1 MKRIIWISIILTLA
15 GLFLPLAFLER
26 VSAEETPQNSPSLP
40 SDDNPASERPLPQ
53 TTYIDSELYI
63 DLLTGGET
71 RRLSMAEY
79 LPYAVAAE
87 MPVSFEAEALK
98 SQAIAARTYV
108 VYCTLNVNPK
118 HPDSDI
124 CTDYS
129 CCLAYLEEA
138 ALRGNW
144 GENFEANM
152 EKIETACS
160 LTDGLILRYEDKPI
174 LATFHS
180 SSAGKTETG
189 EALWGAVP
197 YLKSVSSPETAE
209 DVPNFVSTV
218 EVSVENL
225 RESVLLLCPETNFD
239 LDPADWLSDIQL
251 DDNGRV
257 RSVVICGS
265 TLSGAEM
272 RKLFSL
278 RSTAFTLE
286 YNGSFFVFTV
296 SGYGHGLGMSQ
307 YGANVMAKNGLNCE
321 EILSH
326 YYPNTILA

>member
-1 MKRIIWISIILTLA
+1 MKRIIWISIILTIA
-15 GLFLPLAFLER
+15 GLFLPLAFLDS
-26 VSAEETPQNSPSLP
+26 VSTEETPQNSPSAP
-40 SDDNPASERPLPQ
+40 PEIDNPASERPEM
-53 TTYIDSELYI
+53 YSDSELYI
-63 DLLTGGET
+63 DLLAGGET
-71 RRLSMAEY
+71 QRLSMAEY
-79 LPYAVAAE
+79 LPRAVAAE
-87 MPVSFEAEALK
+87 MPVSFEPEALK

-118 HPDSDI
+118 HPDRDI

-129 CCLAYLEEA
+129 CCLAYLDEA
-138 ALRGNW
+138 VLRGNW

-152 EKIETACS
+152 AKIKTACS
-160 LTDGLILRYEDKPI
+160 MTDGMILRYEDKPI

-189 EALWGAVP
+189 EELWGTVP
-197 YLKSVSSPETAE
+197 YLKSVSSPETGE
-209 DVPNFVSTV
+209 DVPNFVSTI
-218 EVSVENL
+218 EVSTENL
-225 RESVLLLCPETNFD
+225 RENILLLYPETGFD
-239 LDPADWLSDIQL
+239 ADPADWLSGIQHG
-251 DDNGRV
+251 DSGRV

-307 YGANVMAKNGLNCE
+307 YGANVMAKNGFSSE

-326 YYPNTILA
+326 YYPNTKLA